1 MPAQSARK
9 HGAKKK
15 KTRAQLLAEIEGLPP
30 DAFIPTAHAAAYIGS
45 TPEVMGSW
53 RSQRRGPRFYGSHE
67 FIRYRIADLDRFMAT
82 RADEIPRTENSTAA

>member
-1 MPAQSARK
+1 MPAQSVPK
-9 HGAKKK
+9 HGSKKK
-15 KTRAQLLAEIEGLPP
+15 KTRAQLLADIEGLPP
-30 DAFIPTAHAAAYIGS
+30 DAFIPTAHAAAYLGS

-82 RADEIPRTENSTAA
+82 RAGEVTEIENSTAA